1 MEPKDLAFQPISGMK
16 TARFAGMPTFM
27 RLPYL
32 ELDSDQAKKTDIGIV
47 GVPFDGGTS
56 NRPGPRHGPRQ
67 LRDLSTM
74 IRTTHPRSG
83 VNPFALV
90 NCADLG
96 DAPTN
101 PMDIMQS
108 LDLITGFYNTMSDKG
123 IVPLSAGGDHLISFP
138 ILRALGRKQAVGMIH
153 FDAHT
158 DMNDAYFGENRY
170 THGTPFRRAIELGVL
185 DPKRTIQI
193 GIRGVK
199 YDASDF
205 DWALEQGVRIVE
217 IEELFDRGIPSV
229 MAEAHKIVGDRET
242 YVSFDI
248 DGIDPSYAPGTG
260 TPEIGGFT
268 TFQAQ
273 QMVRA
278 LDGLNLVGADLVEV
292 SPPFDPSGGTAWV
305 GVSIMFELLCVLAT
319 ARTARPR
326 P

>member
-1 MEPKDLAFQPISGMK
+1 M
-16 TARFAGMPTFM
+16 
-27 RLPYL
+27 
-32 ELDSDQAKKTDIGIV
+32 
-47 GVPFDGGTS
+47 
-56 NRPGPRHGPRQ
+56 
-67 LRDLSTM
+67 
-74 IRTTHPRSG
+74 
-83 VNPFALV
+83 
-90 NCADLG
+90 
-96 DAPTN
+96 
-101 PMDIMQS
+101 
-108 LDLITGFYNTMSDKG
+108 
-123 IVPLSAGGDHLISFP
+123 
-138 ILRALGRKQAVGMIH
+138 
-153 FDAHT
+153 
-158 DMNDAYFGENRY
+158 
-170 THGTPFRRAIELGVL
+170 
-185 DPKRTIQI
+185 
-193 GIRGVK
+193 K
-199 YDASDF
+199 YDAADF

-229 MAEAHKIVGDRET
+229 MAEARKIVGDRET

-248 DGIDPSYAPGTG
+248 DGIDPSSAPGTG